1 MNSSETEQIGFTLL
15 CDVIRHCTTIDSDG
29 VPTAI
34 SRIISDRKVEDW
46 PEDILTYLA
55 QTSTGPLMPVGNERV
70 FSSSDNDPFLS
81 PEDMATSVLN
91 CPRGAAVDTI
101 GDLLISHSDYY
112 ETFETLMET
121 LTQDESDVVRFAL
134 VKCAAGYYEYDPLF
148 AKHLFDTVI
157 RKDPLA
163 LCARHSFWLMRRDLQ
178 ILEEQY
184 FPYLKVACESPNP
197 KLVMRAAQMVCS
209 TAILTSSEQVLDFL
223 YSHPW
228 SKETMDKI
236 CLETTYAFENEEYR
250 SISQT
255 ILEHFLE
262 TDAASLHSIN
272 RLFHDKRLDLRRDE
286 GFISLILKK
295 RADIDTTNA
304 FIDFIKTQNGELSAF
319 AEIIKTAVESVAE
332 GTRTWQKYRIEDGL
346 VHAVIRL
353 IDSAN
358 GDNELTECCLNILDE
373 IYRKR
378 ILTDSAISKLLEG
391 AE

>member
-1 MNSSETEQIGFTLL
+1 M
-15 CDVIRHCTTIDSDG
+15 
-29 VPTAI
+29 
-34 SRIISDRKVEDW
+34 
-46 PEDILTYLA
+46 
-55 QTSTGPLMPVGNERV
+55 
-70 FSSSDNDPFLS
+70 
-81 PEDMATSVLN
+81 
-91 CPRGAAVDTI
+91 
-101 GDLLISHSDYY
+101 
-112 ETFETLMET
+112 
-121 LTQDESDVVRFAL
+121 VRFAL

-228 SKETMDKI
+228 SKDTMDKI

-332 GTRTWQKYRIEDGL
+332 GTRAWQRYRIEDGL

-358 GDNELTECCLNILDE
+358 GDNALTECCLDILDE

-378 ILTDSAISKLLEG
+378 ILTDSAISKLLKGVE
-391 AE
+391 